1 MSLHPDL
8 EALSAFLDAELDS
21 EDEAAVREHVET
33 CDECG
38 QALEELRG
46 VDVLARAAADPVLR
60 DGAPDI
66 AAQVRARLLAERST
80 PRVWQGSWLAA
91 AAALGA
97 VLVFPW
103 LLLDRMRHEQAS
115 RQEPAPAEV
124 AGAPPVIAD
133 RAATSLPPP
142 AQAPLATEGPAREA
156 KKSAPSRGG
165 QGFSLPPPKP
175 AEPERGDERLS
186 GRDASANAEEQAAE
200 ALSAV
205 PAAPAPPPQPPPP
218 ASAAAAPA
226 DTLARRQGGRG
237 DFEAREE
244 SRAGGLGGDAAK
256 ARREREP
263 DSEAAFRALTGQQ
276 PSTGD
281 AARRW
286 REEWRAFLERYPQS
300 PHLPRARQ
308 ALLSAGALAYRIDG
322 REDDLVRLRR
332 DVEEVRRA
340 GGEEEVAAAERTLD
354 EAERRRSP

>member
-8 EALSAFLDAELDS
+8 EALSAYLDAELDR
-21 EDEAAVREHVET
+21 EDEAAVREHVQT

-46 VDVLARAAADPVLR
+46 LDVLARAAADPVPR

-66 AAQVRARLLAERST
+66 AAQVRARLLTERSA

-103 LLLDRMRHEQAS
+103 LLLDRMRHEHGS

-124 AGAPPVIAD
+124 AGAPPVVAD

-142 AQAPLATEGPAREA
+142 AQAPRATEGPAREA

-165 QGFSLPPPKP
+165 QGFSQPPPKP

-186 GRDASANAEEQAAE
+186 GRDASADAAEQVAE
-200 ALSAV
+200 ALSTV
-205 PAAPAPPPQPPPP
+205 PAAPAPPPQPPAP
-218 ASAAAAPA
+218 ASAAAGPA
-226 DTLARRQGGRG
+226 GTLARQEGGG
-237 DFEAREE
+237 AGFEAREG
-244 SRAGGLGGDAAK
+244 SQGGGPGADGAK
-256 ARREREP
+256 ARRKREP
-263 DSEAAFRALTGQQ
+263 DSEAPFRALSGQQ

-286 REEWRAFLERYPQS
+286 REEWRAFIERYPQS

-308 ALLSAGALAYRIDG
+308 ALLTAGALAYRLER

-332 DVEEVRRA
+332 DVEDVRRV
-340 GGEEEVAAAERTLD
+340 GGEEEVTAAERILD

>member
-8 EALSAFLDAELDS
+8 EALSAYLDAELDS
-21 EDEAAVREHVET
+21 EDEAAVREHVQT

-38 QALEELRG
+38 RALEELRG
-46 VDVLARAAADPVLR
+46 VDLLARAAADPAPG

-66 AAQVRARLLAERST
+66 AAQVRARLLAERSA

-97 VLVFPW
+97 VFVLPW
-103 LLLDRMRHEQAS
+103 LLLDRMRHEHAS
-115 RQEPAPAEV
+115 GQEPAPAEV

-133 RAATSLPPP
+133 RAATSLPP
-142 AQAPLATEGPAREA
+142 AQAPLATAGPAREA
-156 KKSAPSRGG
+156 KKLAPARGG
-165 QGFSLPPPKP
+165 QGFSQPPPKP

-226 DTLARRQGGRG
+226 DTLARRKGGGG

-244 SRAGGLGGDAAK
+244 SRAGGLGSDAAK

-263 DSEAAFRALTGQQ
+263 DNEAAFRALTGQQ

-286 REEWRAFLERYPQS
+286 REEWRAFIERYPQS

-308 ALLSAGALAYRIDG
+308 ALLSAGALAYRLDR
-322 REDDLVRLRR
+322 REDDLGRLRR
-332 DVEEVRRA
+332 DVEDVRRV
-340 GGEEEVAAAERTLD
+340 GGEEEVTAAERILD